1 MHHTLLMLLLATF
14 LCRKL
19 GFFSFLFS
27 LLLIL

>member
-19 GFFSFLFS
+19 GFFLFS